1 MPYHSEHHAWPNVP
15 FHVLPEVHKKIK
27 DLGTRPRSKCNPGGE
42 DGFLSMHWI
51 LLKDMLSGGSE
62 TIEPSEDKKVD

>member
-27 DLGTRPRSKCNPGGE
+27 DLGTRPRSKCYPGGE
-42 DGFLSMHWI
+42 DGYLSMHWI

-62 TIEPSEDKKVD
+62 MVEPSEDKKVD